1 MKSNVFSSPING
13 LSRGIGHE
21 IVAVLDRLLD
31 APFVWA
37 ERAAERRHLTQLDEH
52 LLRDI
57 GLSRADVE
65 AVSSKPFWRA

>member
-13 LSRGIGHE
+13 LSRGVGHE
-21 IVAVLDRLLD
+21 IAAILDRVLE

-37 ERAAERRHLTQLDEH
+37 ERASERRHLAQLDDH

-57 GLSRADVE
+57 GLNRTDVE
-65 AVSSKPFWRA
+65 ALSTKPFWRA